1 MPPQGQKKEGTGTVR
16 NARGLSTL
24 AIYNRF
30 RRAKDRRREKLR
42 RKELEDENE
51 RRKVA
56 LKKGGGK
63 NLQSVDSFGK
73 QAASAEFSDSMATIH
88 NSFTS
93 SKDGKVGGTRG
104 DALTKS

>member
-1 MPPQGQKKEGTGTVR
+1 
-16 NARGLSTL
+16 
-24 AIYNRF
+24 
-30 RRAKDRRREKLR
+30 LR

-73 QAASAEFSDSMATIH
+73 QALSIEFSDFMTRAT
-88 NSFTS
+88 TGTG
-93 SKDGKVGGTRG
+93 KDGKVGGTRG